1 MNEIHK
7 NSPWEVIAVRYGTRA
22 TTKSAVYLNYD
33 HYGEP
38 DAPLQMDYFFWIL
51 RNAQETIVI
60 DTGFSAAG
68 AQMRRRQMTITPALA
83 LSQLGIDPAAVKR
96 LILTHAHWDHT
107 GNIDLFP
114 NAQILMSR
122 KEFAFIGSELA
133 RRPML
138 AYVMDEGDNRT
149 ILQLAAQG
157 RVRLLD
163 SEDRSIENVVL
174 RELPG
179 HAPGQLAVI
188 VERPN
193 GNVILSSDV
202 THYYEELAR
211 DRPFNVVTDLVAM
224 YRSLEILRNLAAQP
238 GAVVVPGHDPE
249 VMQRFPAIGDFAV
262 RVA

>member
-1 MNEIHK
+1 LSEVGKH
-7 NSPWEVIAVRYGTRA
+7 SRWEVIAVRYGTRM

-33 HYGEP
+33 QYGEP

-51 RNAQETIVI
+51 RNAQEVIII
-60 DTGFSAAG
+60 DTGFSEEAG
-68 AQMRRRQMTITPALA
+68 KRRQREMTISPAQALA
-83 LSQLGIDPAAVKR
+83 HLGIDPAAVKR
-96 LILTHAHWDHT
+96 LVLTHAHWDHT
-107 GNIDLFP
+107 GNIGLFP

-122 KEFAFIGSELA
+122 TEFAFIGSEFA

-138 AYVMDEGDNRT
+138 ANVLDEDDNRF

-157 RVRLLD
+157 RVTLLRP
-163 SEDRSIENVVL
+163 EDRSIEGVVL

-188 VERPN
+188 VERSG
-193 GNVILSSDV
+193 GNVVLSSDV
-202 THYYEELAR
+202 THYYEELVH
-211 DRPFNVVTDLVAM
+211 DRPFIILTDLVAM
-224 YRSLEILRNLAAQP
+224 YRSLEILRDLAAQP

-249 VMQRFPAIGDFAV
+249 VMRRFPAMGDFAV

>member
-1 MNEIHK
+1 LSDLRK
-7 NSPWEVIAVRYGTRA
+7 SSPWEVIAVRYGTRM
-22 TTKSAVYLNYD
+22 TTKSAVYLNYAQ
-33 HYGEP
+33 YGEP
-38 DAPLQMDYFFWIL
+38 DAPLRMDYFFWIL
-51 RNAQETIVI
+51 RNAQEVIII
-60 DTGFSAAG
+60 DTGFSDAAG
-68 AQMRRRQMTITPALA
+68 RRRQRMMTMAPAQALA
-83 LSQLGIDPAAVKR
+83 QLGIDPAAVKR

-122 KEFAFIGSELA
+122 TEFAFIGSDLA
-133 RRPML
+133 RRPLL
-138 AYVMDEGDNRT
+138 ANVLDEDDNRF

-157 RVRLLD
+157 RLTLLD
-163 SEDRSIENVVL
+163 PEDRSIEGVLL

-188 VERPN
+188 VERP
-193 GNVILSSDV
+193 GGDVILSSDV

-224 YRSLEILRNLAAQP
+224 YRSLEILRGLAAQP

-262 RVA
+262 RVV